1 MEGPGCRKLF
11 SFPEGQLQL
20 QPDALDLIRAASNLQ
35 IVAVMGDGRAGKSH
49 LGNEI
54 LGRQAFATSSGGD
67 AMTHGVDIA
76 LQGNR
81 LLMDCEGLNNA
92 LAPSRAQVLQIGAAL
107 ASTLIFVLDGKLSE
121 AGLDML
127 SGVIAQM
134 QLHHKPLPTR
144 LLLVVNKCLL
154 DYGPHALETAL
165 ESTHGNRGSRE
176 AIAGA
181 FAERH
186 FVVVPFE
193 EFKREGYQQALN
205 ELHRLVAQDTL
216 KVDGPHLSEMIR
228 SLAVQLRDSICDMP
242 SLHHQIMERF
252 LQTQANAVLQNF
264 NQSLGPQSVE
274 YDPECNIDISGS
286 LRSFEDI
293 VQNLSL
299 GEVAEP
305 MTKRL
310 RTSLEASAQ
319 ERRRVNSA
327 LGDSTANWPEVLRR
341 GCDLLASKRIGARI
355 VVQRRQD
362 LSPLLASSN
371 VIRLDPPVPLSVR
384 WMWHHFHPHLNRESH
399 DFAAVVRDGLVV
411 AVRVAAPALPAGIQP
426 PRGNARHRGALSVSL
441 RSDAWVAVVSEER
454 GETSVACAG
463 ELWDAGSSFPNDQN
477 YEGQE
482 QQRRNIL
489 MGLKLLWES
498 RRISSSAHG
507 RVHSLKEPW
516 VWDGKAKDEQSGLQA
531 ESRHHKS
538 ENGAKSHAEQK
549 LRSALQGQG
558 IIWDFGIP
566 SSAL

>member
-1 MEGPGCRKLF
+1 MEGSGCSKLF
-11 SFPEGQLQL
+11 SFPEDQLHL
-20 QPDALDLIRAASNLQ
+20 HDAALDLIRAASNLQ
-35 IVAVMGDGRAGKSH
+35 IVAIMGDGRAGKSH

-54 LGRQAFATSSGGD
+54 LGQQAFKTSNGGD

-76 LQGNR
+76 LQGNK

-134 QLHHKPLPTR
+134 QLHHKRLPTR

-154 DYGPHALETAL
+154 DYEPRDLETAL

-176 AIAGA
+176 AIARA
-181 FAERH
+181 FSQRD

-193 EFKREGYQQALN
+193 EFKKGGYQQAVN
-205 ELHRLVAQDTL
+205 ELNRITAQDTL
-216 KVDGPHLSEMIR
+216 KVDGPQLSETIR

-242 SLHHQIMERF
+242 SLHQQIMERF
-252 LQTQANAVLQNF
+252 LQTQADAVLQNF
-264 NQSLGPQSVE
+264 SESLGPKPVE
-274 YDPECNIDISGS
+274 YDPEFNIDISGS
-286 LRSFEDI
+286 LKSFEDI

-305 MTKRL
+305 LAKRL
-310 RTSLEASAQ
+310 RTNLEASAG
-319 ERRRVNSA
+319 EWRRSNEA
-327 LGDSTANWPEVLRR
+327 LGDSIANWREVLRR
-341 GCDLLASKRIGARI
+341 GCHLLASKRIGARI
-355 VVQRRQD
+355 VVQRKQD
-362 LSPLLASSN
+362 LSPFLASSN

-477 YEGQE
+477 YEAQE

-498 RRISSSAHG
+498 RRISSWARG
-507 RVHSLKEPW
+507 RVHSLKELW
-516 VWDGKAKDEQSGLQA
+516 VWDGKAKDEQSGLEA

-538 ENGAKSHAEQK
+538 KDGAKSHAEQK

-558 IIWDFGIP
+558 IIWDFP
-566 SSAL
+566 PSAL